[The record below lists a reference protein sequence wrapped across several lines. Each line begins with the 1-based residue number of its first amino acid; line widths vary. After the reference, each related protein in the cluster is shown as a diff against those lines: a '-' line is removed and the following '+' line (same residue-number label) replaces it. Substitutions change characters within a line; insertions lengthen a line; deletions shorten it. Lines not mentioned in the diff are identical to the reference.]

1 MCVSNTMT
9 EKRELLGTS
18 VTHGDGTLLAASQ
31 DRTRQEAAEA
41 DNMNEEAQGNAMPG
55 APHKGSMEEAT
66 PGDCTQGASEGIN
79 MQETAQECSMYE
91 ATQASSLHQ
100 VTHEDKVQEVM
111 QETNQGGSMQKL
123 TQESSVQEG
132 EGGSNVEEETENN
145 TVRQDKQKSKVQKQA
160 QMHSKQVAAQKG
172 RVPESRR
179 DWIQRHPKF
188 LEMMALNVGNS
199 TDVYTTFLVYLDL
212 VEGRN
217 WHEVR
222 YKALRDLQLI
232 CLCAREKEGQ
242 CPQVVVPTSI
252 GMSYSH
258 DRIQSIMERMRN
270 LEAEEDAPAC
280 VVLAIVASDSTVVY
294 YRLTEGL
301 VTPEPPEM
309 IEDIDNKQF
318 RKKRRKL

>member
-1 MCVSNTMT
+1 MT
-9 EKRELLGTS
+9 EKGDLPGNS
-18 VTHGDGTLLAASQ
+18 VSYGDVSLLAASQ
-31 DRTRQEAAEA
+31 SSSTTLSAEEDR
-41 DNMNEEAQGNAMPG
+41 MKEEAQGNDMPG
-55 APHKGSMEEAT
+55 VLHKGSTEEAT
-66 PGDCTQGASEGIN
+66 QGECTQEASEGVN
-79 MQETAQECSMYE
+79 MQE
-91 ATQASSLHQ
+91 ATQASSLHRVAQ
-100 VTHEDKVQEVM
+100 EDNVQEVV
-111 QETNQGGSMQKL
+111 QETNQGGNMQKL
-123 TQESSVQEG
+123 TQEGIIQAGKGGISVQE
-132 EGGSNVEEETENN
+132 EIENS
-145 TVRQDKQKSKVQKQA
+145 TIQQSKQKCKVQKQA
-160 QMHSKQVAAQKG
+160 QMHSKQVAAQEGKTEEAALKG
-172 RVPESRR
+172 KVPESRR

-188 LEMMALNVGNS
+188 LEMMALNAANS

-222 YKALRDLQLI
+222 YKALRDLQVI

-258 DRIQSIMERMRN
+258 ERIQHIMARTRN
-270 LEAEEDAPAC
+270 LEGDADVPSS

-301 VTPEPPEM
+301 VMPEPPDL

>member
-1 MCVSNTMT
+1 MS
-9 EKRELLGTS
+9 EKRELRGTS
-18 VTHGDGTLLAASQ
+18 ITHGDVTLLAASQ
-31 DRTRQEAAEA
+31 ERTRQEADEA

-55 APHKGSMEEAT
+55 VPHKGSMEEVT
-66 PGDCTQGASEGIN
+66 PGDGTQEASEGVN
-79 MQETAQECSMYE
+79 MQEAAQECIMQD

-100 VTHEDKVQEVM
+100 AAHEDKVQEVM
-111 QETNQGGSMQKL
+111 QETNQGGSMQKV
-123 TQESSVQEG
+123 TQGSSVQEG
-132 EGGSNVEEETENN
+132 KGESNVEEETEN
-145 TVRQDKQKSKVQKQA
+145 TIRQDKQKRKVHKQT
-160 QMHSKQVAAQKG
+160 QMHSKKVAAQEG

-188 LEMMALNVGNS
+188 LEMMALNVASS

-252 GMSYSH
+252 GISYSH
-258 DRIQSIMERMRN
+258 ERIQHIMERTRS
-270 LEAEEDAPAC
+270 LEAEEGAPSS

-294 YRLTEGL
+294 YRLTEGF
-301 VTPEPPEM
+301 VTPEPPDM